1 MRKTRRLLTFCCL
14 MAACCAMAQTDL
26 WKEQG
31 GAPQGDA
38 VLEHKMA
45 NPVYYQEAGKK
56 ALKVE
61 PFAVYKVTAKVKGNV
76 PINGTGTALVS
87 YGWDSFGWHFWH
99 AVSIGVVNEWRD
111 FSTEICVPVERADFT
126 PLVLSNAKNSTMAI
140 KDLHIVMVQ
149 SGADHI
155 KALQAKAELTP
166 VESQLLARY
175 YLNKKDYVNAIKL
188 RETTTDKHARADIAC
203 ILAKAYT
210 DKDDIRRNTQEMIR
224 NEALRW
230 PDAKLRIPELLSN
243 FTLEEQ
249 YNICLWAIVSNP
261 NEYVVRAMDYVGTKG
276 QSLTLAGKTRLLEAK
291 RAALGRVSDKQK
303 ENAEVKEAVMKL
315 EKKLE
320 EEEAAL
326 AESKA
331 NLGKCKITLGGVK
344 LAADT
349 MAVVLPL
356 EPTLPEK
363 HAAEDFVDH
372 IEQMTGISLD
382 IVNDVADGRYPIFIG
397 RNGALR
403 DYGFDVDYAK
413 LGLEGIHMEVN
424 KNGAVL
430 AGGRRGVLYAVY
442 TFLEENLGCRWF
454 TADCIV
460 IPKKG
465 SYSFK
470 TFKKVYVPPLEGR
483 ATDYPCSRPLTFSVR
498 NKYNGTYIPDVDEW
512 GGNIHYRGFV
522 HTFNSLV
529 PPSVYGA
536 KHPEYYSEINGRR
549 VVDHSQ
555 LCLTNPDVLKIA
567 TETVLQWC
575 KESPRAAIISV
586 SQNDWHNYCT
596 CPKCKALAEKEESQM
611 GPLLHFVNAIAR
623 EVAKQYPE
631 KIIDTLAY
639 QYTRKPPK
647 FVKPEPNV
655 AIRLCSIEC
664 CFVQPLD
671 GCDFNKKFVEDIE
684 GWSKI
689 CKRLHIWD
697 YVINYAHT
705 IMPFPNLDVLQPNI
719 QFFIRNGVTGI
730 YEEANYF
737 STGGE
742 LSELRSYLMAKYL
755 WDPNADGKKAL
766 YEFTEAYYGAA
777 GEYIRD
783 YLKLLHKTV
792 CSNTKRHVRI
802 YTHPRDYLNEPAMLQ
817 KSFDL
822 FAKAEKAVKGDAK
835 LSHRVAVAKM
845 PLLYT
850 KIVLGQGGYKLEGTA
865 LVPQDTV
872 KTELAEEF
880 AKTVAAEKVT
890 HYREGRADIVQ
901 WLDTQKKGREK
912 IDIVTLKNDFISL
925 DILPSAGG
933 RIWRATA
940 LKAKR
945 QLLRVVENANK
956 EISPWD
962 GGYEEYASD
971 QHRGPGWSE
980 TYRVISKTDTS
991 IEMEATLNNGLVMS
1005 RKIELTPG
1013 KAEFKVT
1020 SSVKNPKGAG
1030 KITFRVHPEFMVSST
1045 ANAKLSMRQ
1054 RNGQAFIKALANP
1067 EAPQAEK
1074 ELWLREEDKPNGEWT
1089 IIDEKTG
1096 IRIVNRFNPAEVQFC
1111 YCNWNGA
1118 QSRVN
1123 LEEWRTPVDAKANEA
1138 VTLTNT
1144 YEIVMP

>member
-1 MRKTRRLLTFCCL
+1 MRKTRQLLTFCCL
-14 MAACCAMAQTDL
+14 MAACCAFGQNDL
-26 WKEQG
+26 WKEHG
-31 GAPQGDA
+31 GAPQGDK

-45 NPVYYQEAGKK
+45 NPVYYQEAGKRN
-56 ALKVE
+56 LPVE
-61 PFAVYKVTAKVKGNV
+61 PFAVYKATAKVKGNV
-76 PINGTGTALVS
+76 PNGGGMALVS
-87 YGWDSFGWHFWH
+87 YGWDSFGWSFDTN
-99 AVSIGVVNEWRD
+99 VGVGVWPDWRD
-111 FSTEICVPVERADFT
+111 VSREICVPDGTVAFT
-126 PLVLSNAKNSTMAI
+126 PLVLSNAKNSEMAI
-140 KDLHIVMVQ
+140 KDIKIVMVK
-149 SGADHI
+149 SAADHI
-155 KALQAKAELTP
+155 KELQAKADPSPMERM
-166 VESQLLARY
+166 LLARY
-175 YLNKKDYVNAIKL
+175 YVRKKDFVNAIKL
-188 RETTTDKHARADIAC
+188 RETTENKHARADIAC

-243 FTLEEQ
+243 FTPEEQ
-249 YNICLWAIVSNP
+249 YNICMWAIVSNP
-261 NEYVVRAMDYVGTKG
+261 NEYVIRAMDYVGTK
-276 QSLTLAGKTRLLEAK
+276 QALTIAGKTRLLEAK

-326 AESKA
+326 AETKA
-331 NLGKCKITLGGVK
+331 TLGKCKISLGGK
-344 LAADT
+344 TLAADT
-349 MAVVLPL
+349 MAIVLPL
-356 EPTLPEK
+356 EPTPSEK
-363 HAAEDFVDH
+363 HAAEDFMGH

-382 IVNDVADGRYPIFIG
+382 IVTDVADGRYPIFIG

-424 KNGAVL
+424 RQATVL

-454 TADCIV
+454 TADCIT

-470 TFKKVYVPPLEGR
+470 TFKKVYVPALEGR
-483 ATDYPCSRPLTFSVR
+483 ATDYPVSRPLPFSVR
-498 NKYNGTYIPDVDEW
+498 NKYNGAYIPDVEEW

-522 HTFNSLV
+522 HTFNALV
-529 PPSVYGA
+529 PPSIYGA
-536 KHPEYYSEINGRR
+536 THPEYYSEINGHR
-549 VVDHSQ
+549 VTDHSQ

-567 TETVLQWC
+567 TENVLKWC
-575 KESPRAAIISV
+575 EESPRAAIVSV

-596 CPKCKALAEKEESQM
+596 CAKCKALAEKEGSQM

-623 EVAKQYPE
+623 EVAKKYPE
-631 KIIDTLAY
+631 KIVDTLAY

-664 CFVQPLD
+664 CFVHPLD
-671 GCDFNKKFVEDIE
+671 GCDYNKKFVEDIE

-697 YVINYAHT
+697 YVINYAHC

-719 QFFIRNGVTGI
+719 QFFIRNGVTAI

-742 LSELRSYLMAKYL
+742 LSELRTYLMAKYL

-777 GEYIRD
+777 GKYIRD
-783 YLKLLHKTV
+783 YLTLLHKNV

-802 YTHPRDYLNEPAMLQ
+802 YTHPHDYLNDPAMLQ

-822 FAKAEKAVKGDAK
+822 FAKAEKVVKNDAK

-850 KIVLGQGGYKLEGTA
+850 KLILGQGGYKLEGSA

-872 KTELAEEF
+872 KTEIAEEF

-890 HYREGRADIVQ
+890 HYHEGRADIVQ

-912 IDIVTLKNDFISL
+912 IDIVTLKNDFIRL
-925 DILPSAGG
+925 DVLPSAGG
-933 RIWRATA
+933 RIWRVTE
-940 LKAKR
+940 LKGKR
-945 QLLRVVENANK
+945 QLLRNVENANK
-956 EISPWD
+956 EVNPWE

-980 TYRVISKTDTS
+980 SYRVVSKTDTS
-991 IEMEATLNNGLVMS
+991 VEMEATLNNGLVMS
-1005 RKIELTPG
+1005 RKIELTAG
-1013 KAEFKVT
+1013 KAEFKVI
-1020 SSVKNPKGAG
+1020 SSVKNPKGES

-1096 IRIVNRFNPAEVQFC
+1096 IRIVNRFSPAEVQFC

-1123 LEEWRTPVDAKANEA
+1123 LEEWRTPVNAKAGEA

-1144 YEIVMP
+1144 YEIIVP

>member
-1 MRKTRRLLTFCCL
+1 MRKTKQLLTLCCL
-14 MAACCAMAQTDL
+14 LAACCAMAQTDI

-38 VLEHKMA
+38 VLEHKMT
-45 NPVYYQEAGKK
+45 NPVYYQEAGKR

-61 PFAVYKVTAKVKGNV
+61 PFAVYKATAKVKGNV
-76 PINGTGTALVS
+76 PNGGGMALVN
-87 YGWDSFGWHFWH
+87 YGWDSFGWHFSTN
-99 AVSIGVVNEWRD
+99 VQVGVWNEWRD
-111 FSTEICVPVERADFT
+111 VAVNFCVPVERVDFT
-126 PLVLSNAKNSTMAI
+126 PLVLTNAKNSAMAI
-140 KDLHIVMVQ
+140 KDIKIVMVQ

-155 KALQAKAELTP
+155 KEMQAKQDPSPIER
-166 VESQLLARY
+166 QLLARY
-175 YLNKKDYVNAIKL
+175 YLGKKDFVNTIRL
-188 RETTTDKHARADIAC
+188 RDTTTNFQARADIC
-203 ILAKAYT
+203 CLLAKAYEH
-210 DKDDIRRNTQEMIR
+210 KDDIRRNTIEMLR
-224 NEALRW
+224 YEAIRW
-230 PDAKLRIPELLSN
+230 PDGKHRARELLSN
-243 FTLEEQ
+243 FSLQ
-249 YNICLWAIVSNP
+249 DQFNICLAAILANP
-261 NEYVVRAMDYVGTKG
+261 NEFVVKSLDYMDKG
-276 QSLTLAGKTRLLEAK
+276 SNQALTVDGMERLLAVK
-291 RAALGRVSDKQK
+291 KSALGRVSDKQK
-303 ENAEVKEAVMKL
+303 ERPEVKEVVMKL

-331 NLGKCKITLGGVK
+331 NLGKCKISLGGK
-344 LAADT
+344 TLAADT

-356 EPTLPEK
+356 DPTPSEK
-363 HAAEDFVDH
+363 HAAEDFVVH
-372 IEQMTGISLD
+372 IEQMTGICLD
-382 IVNDVADGRYPIFIG
+382 ILSGIPDGRYPIFIG
-397 RNGALR
+397 RNADLSN
-403 DYGFDVDYAK
+403 YGFDVDFLK
-413 LGLEGIHMEVN
+413 LGLEGIHIEVN
-424 KNGAVL
+424 KQGTAL

-454 TADCIV
+454 MADCIV

-483 ATDYPCSRPLTFSVR
+483 ATDYPCSRPLPFSVR

-522 HTFNSLV
+522 HTFNYLV
-529 PPSVYGA
+529 PPGIYGA
-536 KHPEYYSEINGRR
+536 THPEYYSEINGHR
-549 VVDHSQ
+549 VIDHSQ

-567 TETVLQWC
+567 TETVLKWC
-575 KESPRAAIISV
+575 EESPRAAIISV

-596 CPKCKALAEKEESQM
+596 CEKCKALAEKEESQM

-623 EVAKQYPE
+623 EVAKKYPE

-664 CFVQPLD
+664 CFVHPLD
-671 GCDFNKKFVEDIE
+671 GCDYNKTFVDDIK

-737 STGGE
+737 SPGGE

-777 GEYIRD
+777 GKYIRD
-783 YLKLLHKTV
+783 YLTLLHKTV

-802 YTHPRDYLNEPAMLQ
+802 YTHPRDYLNEPEMLE
-817 KSFDL
+817 KSFEL
-822 FAKAEKAVKGDAK
+822 FAKAEQAVKGDEK
-835 LSHRVAVAKM
+835 LMHRVAVAKM

-850 KIVLGQGGYKLEGTA
+850 KLVLGQGGYKLEGNA
-865 LVPQDTV
+865 IVPQDTV
-872 KTELAEEF
+872 KTELAVEF

-890 HYREGRADIVQ
+890 HYHEGRADIAQ
-901 WLDTQKKGREK
+901 WLDAQKKGREK
-912 IDIVTLKNDFISL
+912 LEIVTLKNDFISL

-933 RIWRATA
+933 RIWRATE
-940 LKAKR
+940 LKGKR

-956 EISPWD
+956 EVNPFE

-971 QHRGPGWSE
+971 QHRGPGWNE
-980 TYRVISKTDTS
+980 TYRVVSKTATAV
-991 IEMEATLNNGLVMS
+991 EMEATLSNGLVMT

-1013 KAEFKVT
+1013 KAAFKVT
-1020 SSVKNPKGAG
+1020 SSVKNPKADA
-1030 KITFRVHPEFMVSST
+1030 KITFRIHPEFNVSST
-1045 ANAKLSMRQ
+1045 AKAKLDVLGK
-1054 RNGQAFIKALANP
+1054 NGRKVTSLANP
-1067 EAPQAEK
+1067 EAPTAEK

-1089 IIDEKTG
+1089 IVDEKTG
-1096 IRIVNRFNPAEVQFC
+1096 VRIVNRFDPAEVQFC

-1123 LEEWRTPVDAKANEA
+1123 LEEWRTPVNAKAGEA

-1144 YEIVMP
+1144 YEIIVP